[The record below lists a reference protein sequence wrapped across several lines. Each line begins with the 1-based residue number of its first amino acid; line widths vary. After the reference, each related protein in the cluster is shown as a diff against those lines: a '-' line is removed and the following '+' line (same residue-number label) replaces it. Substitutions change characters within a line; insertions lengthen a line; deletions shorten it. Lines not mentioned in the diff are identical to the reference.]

1 MASTHRLAIVLEEDA
16 LLELQQ
22 VLLDQDG
29 PGALDF
35 LRKRIAGRIPAKGT
49 APCDSTRL
57 NPYLLRDNLKP
68 RP

>member
-1 MASTHRLAIVLEEDA
+1 MASTHRLAIVLEEET

-22 VLLDQDG
+22 VLLDRDG
-29 PGALDF
+29 PGALEF
-35 LRKRIAGRIPAKGT
+35 LQKRIAGRIPAKGT

-57 NPYLLRDNLKP
+57 NPYLLRDDLKP